1 MARDRT
7 KANGEGTIYRRGKGY
22 CGQYHL
28 VARDGTKKRRSVYA
42 KTRAEAADKLAAAV
56 ADRDRGHSFDASG
69 LTLSEYLDRYLDD
82 ARGRLRPKPFNR
94 AEGLARNHIKPALG
108 RVKLGDLSPAHL
120 RGLYAA
126 KLGSGLSGRTVG
138 YIHVTLGSAL
148 KQAAA
153 DGLIPRN
160 PAAAVKPPRMDK
172 QEMTPLSPADARVLL
187 DTAREADDRWS
198 ALYVL
203 AVSTGLRQ
211 GELLG
216 LRWEDVDLKS
226 ATLRVRHTLQPPGF
240 PKGAP
245 ARLTPPK
252 TRRSLRGVRL
262 PHSAV
267 GALLR
272 HHEIQDAERARAN
285 GSWRDYGLVFP
296 NTLGGPMDY
305 TNLVPRHFKPLLRRA
320 GLPDIRFHDLRHT
333 CATLLLTKG
342 VHPKIV
348 SEMLGHS
355 SVSIT
360 LDVYSHVIPGFGDAA
375 ALAMED
381 ALGGVGDVGGEDAQ

>member
-1 MARDRT
+1 MAKDRT
-7 KANGEGTIYRRGKGY
+7 KANGEGTIYRRGRGY
-22 CGQYHL
+22 CGQYHVL
-28 VARDGTKKRRSVYA
+28 SRDGTKKRRSVYA
-42 KTRAEAADKLAAAV
+42 KTRAEAAEKLAAAV
-56 ADRDRGHSFDASG
+56 ADRDRGLASDAGS
-69 LTLSEYLDRYLDD
+69 LTLSGYLDRYLED

-126 KLGSGLSGRTVG
+126 KLGCGLSGRTVG
-138 YIHVTLGSAL
+138 YIHVTLYSAL
-148 KQAAA
+148 KAAVL

-160 PAAAVKPPRMDK
+160 PAASVKPPRMDK
-172 QEMTPLSPADARVLL
+172 REMTPLSPAEARALL
-187 DTAREADDRWS
+187 DTARDMDDRWS
-198 ALYVL
+198 AMYVL
-203 AVSTGLRQ
+203 AVTTGLRQ

-216 LRWEDVDLKS
+216 LRWEDVELGG

-252 TRRSLRGVRL
+252 TRRSLRGVHL
-262 PHSAV
+262 PRSAV
-267 GALLR
+267 QALLR
-272 HHEIQDAERARAN
+272 HQELQDAERARAN
-285 GSWRDYGLVFP
+285 ASWQDRGLVFP
-296 NTLGGPMDY
+296 NTLGGYADY
-305 TNLVPRHFKPLLRRA
+305 TNLMPRHFKPLLRKA
-320 GLPDIRFHDLRHT
+320 GLPNIRFHDLRHT

-342 VHPKIV
+342 VHPEIV

-360 LDVYSHVIPGFGDAA
+360 LDVYSHVIPGLGDAA
-375 ALAMED
+375 ALAMDEALRD
-381 ALGGVGDVGGEDAQ
+381 ATDD